1 MPPQSCLQWN
11 HSITAEPDFLAPW
24 QALQNAFDLHQ
35 ELCPGDFDVR
45 WNGVSGLPPPKLR
58 HCQGFKVKFHEPVIV
73 HFGDEYEP
81 IGTWDTI
88 LVSPSLSSTLAPCT
102 AAIVR
107 CLTMNHQP
115 ALGQGLQMSHFDV
128 EHCIDHDLEVSGSSF
143 GMSVDQSFSA
153 DVPVIACSIMEPF
166 IQMSRLPDDDAGG
179 HVPGPDGLPPAGRPP
194 DFTDNMMAR
203 IDTALFPPAILEAY
217 GFAIRTWYIH
227 HVTHTHNDAPR
238 VIQIVGDRGTWTDQI
253 RDVWRDVLV
262 TDEPTAFT
270 LPTPMPARSPPE
282 QLIALDV
289 IISQGLQQLRYS
301 GLVSVQRMD
310 EDEGISQYTI
320 AASFGPFVSGVQIV
334 DAASAFQLCDSS
346 SGRACSIFFG
356 SELIPLDHHPGHRMR
371 PGNSFM
377 VQVPRD
383 PHLNT
388 GQAAAFAATSS
399 AVIAHGLPGGQVEQH
414 HDFRPP
420 GDDPE
425 HPDDQ
430 PPSTPSSWHPGAA
443 AGPTFNCHIYRL
455 RHPPLHLFLR
465 NAGGVPMLMELARHL
480 QVVPAS
486 LLKSH
491 AMHVQMVG
499 ETQTDWSYIVQ
510 SIADLPSASSDA
522 LVIIDVELHFHPL
535 AGPVQPLPASTRR
548 VCRVPQFLTRLAVL
562 RYAGVS
568 QYCHRQHDRC
578 LVQFNN
584 VAWPLSHRGPHRV
597 RHGVYLRVI
606 VPPPDDG
613 SNTLQAVYVAEQPLV
628 DAAAATPFAAP
639 AMAPGSASA
648 PAPAPILHPTSGGN
662 GVFRPNFEPAPLSAR
677 WHDNLR
683 DAFVEQALVEHDD
696 EGPILYV
703 WTWMINHNSHVHCAC
718 PRIVRLDQMD
728 HLWLH
733 DLYEPWRDLLQLDA
747 PTDIRIVHPRPPHAS
762 TAMDT
767 LHVMIEQHPQEAVAA
782 GVVSTRFHGPYED
795 RLLQGA
801 HSLRRWICV
810 EDLIDLLHINHIC
823 EVQRL
828 YCLCRCCSF

>member
-1 MPPQSCLQWN
+1 MTDLYPVRRALPLPPQSCLQWT
-11 HSITAEPDFLAPW
+11 HTILDDPDFLAPW

-35 ELCPGDFDVR
+35 ELCPGDFDDG
-45 WNGVSGLPPPKLR
+45 WNGVLGLPPPKLR
-58 HCQGFKVKFHEPVIV
+58 QCQGLTVKFFEPVVV

-81 IGTWDTI
+81 IGTWETI
-88 LVSPSLSSTLAPCT
+88 LVSPSSSSAMAPCT
-102 AAIVR
+102 EAIARSVTLNNFSA
-107 CLTMNHQP
+107 C
-115 ALGQGLQMSHFDV
+115 GQGLQRSYFHV
-128 EHCIDHDLEVSGSSF
+128 EHCIDSDPEVAGPSF
-143 GMSVDQSFSA
+143 ETNAGQSLLA
-153 DVPVIACSIMEPF
+153 DVPVTSCSIMEPF

-179 HVPGPDGLPPAGRPP
+179 HVPDPGGPPPAGRPS

-203 IDTALFPPAILEAY
+203 IDAAVFPSSILEAY
-217 GFAIRTWYIH
+217 GFTIRTWYIH
-227 HVTHTHNDAPR
+227 HVTHLRNDAPR
-238 VIQIVGDRGTWTDQI
+238 LIQINGDRGTWTEQI
-253 RDVWRDVLV
+253 RDAWRDVLLV
-262 TDEPTAFT
+262 DEPTAFT
-270 LPTPMPARSPPE
+270 LPTPMPARSPTE
-282 QLIALDV
+282 QFIALDV

-301 GLVSVQRMD
+301 GLVSVHRID
-310 EDEGISQYTI
+310 EDDGISQYTI

-334 DAASAFQLCDSS
+334 VAASAFSLCDSS

-377 VQVPRD
+377 IQVPRD

-388 GQAAAFAATSS
+388 GQPAASAATSS

-414 HDFRPP
+414 HDFAPP

-425 HPDDQ
+425 HPDDH
-430 PPSTPSSWHPGAA
+430 PPSTPSSWHPGGA
-443 AGPTFNCHIYRL
+443 AGPIFNGHIYRL

-491 AMHVQMVG
+491 AMQVQMVG

-548 VCRVPQFLTRLAVL
+548 VCRVPQFITRHAVL

-568 QYCHRQHDRC
+568 QYCHQQHDRC

-584 VAWPLSHRGPHRV
+584 VAWPLSHRGPQQV
-597 RHGVYLRVI
+597 RHGVYVRVI

-613 SNTLQAVYVAEQPLV
+613 GNTLQAVHVAEQHQMV
-628 DAAAATPFAAP
+628 EGIAAPAAAP
-639 AMAPGSASA
+639 AMAPSSA
-648 PAPAPILHPTSGGN
+648 PAPAPAPVLHSVGASN
-662 GVFRPNFEPAPLSAR
+662 SAFRPNFDPTPLNDR
-677 WHDNLR
+677 WHANLR
-683 DAFVEQALVEHDD
+683 EAFVDQAIIEHED

-703 WTWMINHNSHVHCAC
+703 WTWM
-718 PRIVRLDQMD
+718 P
-728 HLWLH
+728 
-733 DLYEPWRDLLQLDA
+733 
-747 PTDIRIVHPRPPHAS
+747 
-762 TAMDT
+762 
-767 LHVMIEQHPQEAVAA
+767 
-782 GVVSTRFHGPYED
+782 G
-795 RLLQGA
+795 
-801 HSLRRWICV
+801 
-810 EDLIDLLHINHIC
+810 
-823 EVQRL
+823 
-828 YCLCRCCSF
+828 